1 MLYFDI
7 FTGLLYSAF
16 AFAGEKEIFISPAQG
31 SAFYYDSSPTERSGC
46 TVSAS
51 QPLRAAVL
59 AETSNYFEIEFK
71 QPLNGCWW
79 QTWQGLDL
87 KRGFIQK
94 SEITWQENKDEAP
107 VMVKT
112 IPSEMEQM
120 PAPSKIQPCLPSPEE
135 ETQKTNL
142 GMLPTKEIPDEKY
155 EAEDTVPAE
164 VKSWDLADF
173 IKFLR
178 WQQSGLKSPK
188 GIDQYLKC
196 YPYGNEGFDN
206 YKKYSKYI
214 DLAAENFRIETQNI
228 VYEVHPSLMRCLLRR
243 ESGYDPKEK
252 SNTGAAGLGQH
263 TDINIAEI
271 SRRINKEGSWE
282 QKLWR
287 NFFAKVRETP
297 EGRKQLKKCMGS
309 SVTDR
314 PVFETKEDAKC
325 PLQSIAASSIY
336 NLLIQRELMKSSK
349 SKNIDWEQ
357 ELDYQLAVAAA
368 YNLGN
373 GASRAAVENLFVGD
387 WLKAIKKMSKK
398 SKDPNKDEEVD
409 GHITAIRNCLQEDNW
424 KPMEKKDKPV
434 CSNFAEISAPK
445 KEPKN

>member
-1 MLYFDI
+1 
-7 FTGLLYSAF
+7 
-16 AFAGEKEIFISPAQG
+16 
-31 SAFYYDSSPTERSGC
+31 
-46 TVSAS
+46 
-51 QPLRAAVL
+51 
-59 AETSNYFEIEFK
+59 
-71 QPLNGCWW
+71 
-79 QTWQGLDL
+79 
-87 KRGFIQK
+87 
-94 SEITWQENKDEAP
+94 
-107 VMVKT
+107 
-112 IPSEMEQM
+112 
-120 PAPSKIQPCLPSPEE
+120 
-135 ETQKTNL
+135 
-142 GMLPTKEIPDEKY
+142 
-155 EAEDTVPAE
+155 
-164 VKSWDLADF
+164 
-173 IKFLR
+173 
-178 WQQSGLKSPK
+178 
-188 GIDQYLKC
+188 
-196 YPYGNEGFDN
+196 
-206 YKKYSKYI
+206 
-214 DLAAENFRIETQNI
+214 
-228 VYEVHPSLMRCLLRR
+228 
-243 ESGYDPKEK
+243 
-252 SNTGAAGLGQH
+252 
-263 TDINIAEI
+263 
-271 SRRINKEGSWE
+271 
-282 QKLWR
+282 
-287 NFFAKVRETP
+287 
-297 EGRKQLKKCMGS
+297 MGS